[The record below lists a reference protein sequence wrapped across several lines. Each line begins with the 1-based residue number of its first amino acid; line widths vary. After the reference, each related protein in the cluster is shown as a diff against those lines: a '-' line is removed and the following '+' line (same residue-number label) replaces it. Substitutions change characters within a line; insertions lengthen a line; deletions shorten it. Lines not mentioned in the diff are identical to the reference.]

1 MVVEWTLCAGSG
13 TVYLSLSAF
22 WCLSSLVADFSPFDK
37 VPAPRCHCFHFK
49 GKKKGSEKLFQI
61 IWQFPP
67 CCLWEDFF
75 ATSLWLG
82 SWRRG
87 GQGLGRDSAREPL
100 TQADVCVFAIF
111 HPRFLTAA
119 SKDGIINFVNQSPAV
134 LDNSMRNMAAEN
146 VSYKMLTLGKLNER
160 YTETLCPW
168 QLFCKY
174 HAYCCFVVSLCE
186 PLDLCPRDFPG
197 KYTGV
202 DHHFLLQRIFP
213 AQGLNLH
220 LLNLQVA
227 SLVLSHQGSP
237 NLTLFQNKNILNVQK
252 AYICH

>member
-13 TVYLSLSAF
+13 TVYLSLGAF

-49 GKKKGSEKLFQI
+49 GKKNGSEKLFRI
-61 IWQFPP
+61 TWQFPP
-67 CCLWEDFF
+67 CSLLWEDFF

-82 SWRRG
+82 SWRGG
-87 GQGLGRDSAREPL
+87 GQGLGRDSAREPFA
-100 TQADVCVFAIF
+100 QADVCVFAIF
-111 HPRFLTAA
+111 HPRFLTAV
-119 SKDGIINFVNQSPAV
+119 SKDGIVNFVNQSPAV

-174 HAYCCFVVSLCE
+174 HAYCCLVVSDSLWALRPLSTGFPRQVYWSGSPFPSPEDLPSPGIE
-186 PLDLCPRDFPG
+186 PTSPKLAGGFFSTEPPG
-197 KYTGV
+197 K
-202 DHHFLLQRIFP
+202 P
-213 AQGLNLH
+213 K
-220 LLNLQVA
+220 
-227 SLVLSHQGSP
+227 SHIIS
-237 NLTLFQNKNILNVQK
+237 K
-252 AYICH
+252 